1 MSVIAIQNF
10 WKDSSR
16 IQKFAT
22 TPENQPKGKM
32 QLIISPIAATYKK
45 KPGVPCSK
53 KDYEEQMLR
62 REKTGHPLM
71 WDDSKTNKAQL
82 GDKFAFVFN
91 GDRLVVYTIVGI
103 ALPSERMP
111 SWAENVGQTDR
122 RVITLSS
129 DHYSIPWHVWEQYG
143 GCNCQG
149 TSHVRKAIGVLD
161 WKPCYS

>member
-1 MSVIAIQNF
+1 
-10 WKDSSR
+10 
-16 IQKFAT
+16 
-22 TPENQPKGKM
+22 
-32 QLIISPIAATYKK
+32 
-45 KPGVPCSK
+45 
-53 KDYEEQMLR
+53 
-62 REKTGHPLM
+62 M

-91 GDRLVVYTIVGI
+91 GDRLDVYTIVGI

-129 DHYSIPWHVWEQYG
+129 DSYRIPWDVWRQYG
-143 GCNCQG
+143 GTPNCQR
-149 TSHVRKAIGVLD
+149 TEHVRKAIGVLD